1 MDKLRIVSDLHL
13 YSIGILLQLEAM
25 ERNINSLNNV
35 LIDNTIVSD
44 FDSFIIDYKGLIEKI
59 KLVDNKLISLYIK

>member
-13 YSIGILLQLEAM
+13 YSIGILMQLEAM
-25 ERNINSLNNV
+25 ERNINNL
-35 LIDNTIVSD
+35 NTILTDNLVVSD

>member
-13 YSIGILLQLEAM
+13 YSIGILMQLEAM
-25 ERNINSLNNV
+25 ERNINNLKTI
-35 LIDNTIVSD
+35 LTDNLVVSD

>member
-25 ERNINSLNNV
+25 ERNINCL
-35 LIDNTIVSD
+35 NTILTDNHVVSD

>member
-13 YSIGILLQLEAM
+13 YSIGILMQLEAM
-25 ERNINSLNNV
+25 ERNINNL
-35 LIDNTIVSD
+35 NTILTDNLVVND